1 MPSLPHVPPALHP
14 GRRFRS
20 APPGV
25 RPPAVA
31 GLGAFRDPALCARRT
46 WRAAG
51 VRCGP
56 ERPVPAAPRGHVS
69 LVRRGTRSCR
79 FLRGWG
85 LWRALGPTLGRR
97 RRARACPGS
106 PVRVRRSVVP
116 SVQAWESPAT
126 GPGDACVAVSLA
138 GDATRSAS
146 VAAHSARGLPWRRG
160 RGRGAERPAQGRRG
174 RTRLPEIATRAER
187 GSRPAPA
194 PPPRGRSCLAELQ
207 SLSIPGTYQEKIT
220 HLGTSLVN
228 LTGLKSL
235 DLSRNSL
242 GVQYLTALESLN
254 LYYNSISSL
263 AEVLRLHS
271 LPELADVD
279 FRLNPVVK
287 NEADYRLFV
296 VHMLPKLRQLDDRP
310 VRESERKAS
319 RLHFASEES
328 LSSKQSFPAGFRV
341 GGPCHSRALCADPS
355 AKKCLVMD
363 ADDEAVLNLIAEC
376 EWDLSNPPGST
387 SSSQRE
393 READLRSSQE
403 SRHLLSPLSAQPQC
417 GDSIRAGH
425 EKRKGS
431 SRGCGPE
438 KRLQDQCWG
447 EPPPQCG
454 QHVHFT
460 PHPVSADMEDS
471 TLSQK
476 SSLSAQKGLNPLPA
490 PGKCRKR
497 RPPGRRSQAPADQEG
512 LRRLQRPTVSSSPEE
527 TLSRQSGSEARSE
540 RTLSPSEV
548 SEPEDE
554 EPCGRSSTGEV
565 VPKLSSAVP
574 PGKKAALEVA
584 LLEALLDLVDRYWSG
599 CKSLHDNE
607 VFRAQARHI
616 LSSVQA
622 FATTQ
627 DSSTSVSEEM
637 SFLKLE
643 NKSLQKRLAEQQRYR
658 AKMGELV
665 SDLSEARKQMD
676 DLRQRL
682 DKSLEENSSLKALL
696 FSLKKEA
703 KNTDATTTLNV
714 QITGLQTS
722 VKRLSGEIVELK
734 QHLEHYDKVQELTQ
748 MLQESHSSLV
758 STNEHLLQELS
769 RVRAQHEV
777 EVEQLHWS
785 YQELKKTLA
794 LFPHGRIGR

>member
-1 MPSLPHVPPALHP
+1 
-14 GRRFRS
+14 
-20 APPGV
+20 
-25 RPPAVA
+25 
-31 GLGAFRDPALCARRT
+31 
-46 WRAAG
+46 
-51 VRCGP
+51 
-56 ERPVPAAPRGHVS
+56 
-69 LVRRGTRSCR
+69 
-79 FLRGWG
+79 
-85 LWRALGPTLGRR
+85 
-97 RRARACPGS
+97 
-106 PVRVRRSVVP
+106 
-116 SVQAWESPAT
+116 
-126 GPGDACVAVSLA
+126 
-138 GDATRSAS
+138 
-146 VAAHSARGLPWRRG
+146 
-160 RGRGAERPAQGRRG
+160 
-174 RTRLPEIATRAER
+174 
-187 GSRPAPA
+187 
-194 PPPRGRSCLAELQ
+194 
-207 SLSIPGTYQEKIT
+207 T

-242 GVQYLTALESLN
+242 VSLEGVQYLTALESLN

-376 EWDLSNPPGST
+376 EWDLSNPPAST

-403 SRHLLSPLSAQPQC
+403 SRHLLSPRSAQPQC
-417 GDSIRAGH
+417 GDSIRTGH

-438 KRLQDQCWG
+438 KRLQDQSWG
-447 EPPPQCG
+447 EPPLQCG
-454 QHVHFT
+454 QPVHFT
-460 PHPVSADMEDS
+460 PHPDIEASS
-471 TLSQK
+471 LSQK
-476 SSLSAQKGLNPLPA
+476 SSLSAQKVLNPRPA
-490 PGKCRKR
+490 PEKHRKR
-497 RPPGRRSQAPADQEG
+497 RTPGRRSQAPADQEG
-512 LRRLQRPTVSSSPEE
+512 LRRLERPTVSSSPEE
-527 TLSRQSGSEARSE
+527 TLSRQSGSEGRSE
-540 RTLSPSEV
+540 RTLSRSEV

-554 EPCGRSSTGEV
+554 DVTALSPLQV
-565 VPKLSSAVP
+565 VPRLYSAVP

-607 VFRAQARHI
+607 VFQAQARHI

-622 FATTQ
+622 SATTQ

-658 AKMGELV
+658 AKMGEL
-665 SDLSEARKQMD
+665 D

-682 DKSLEENSSLKALL
+682 DRSLEENSSLKALL

-703 KNTDATTTLNV
+703 KNTDAATTLNV

-794 LFPHGRIGR
+794 LFPHGRIGH

>member
-242 GVQYLTALESLN
+242 VSLEGVQYLTALESLN

-393 READLRSSQE
+393 READLRSSQ
-403 SRHLLSPLSAQPQC
+403 
-417 GDSIRAGH
+417 
-425 EKRKGS
+425 
-431 SRGCGPE
+431 
-438 KRLQDQCWG
+438 
-447 EPPPQCG
+447 
-454 QHVHFT
+454 
-460 PHPVSADMEDS
+460 VSADMEDS

>member
-1 MPSLPHVPPALHP
+1 M
-14 GRRFRS
+14 
-20 APPGV
+20 
-25 RPPAVA
+25 
-31 GLGAFRDPALCARRT
+31 
-46 WRAAG
+46 
-51 VRCGP
+51 
-56 ERPVPAAPRGHVS
+56 
-69 LVRRGTRSCR
+69 
-79 FLRGWG
+79 
-85 LWRALGPTLGRR
+85 
-97 RRARACPGS
+97 
-106 PVRVRRSVVP
+106 
-116 SVQAWESPAT
+116 
-126 GPGDACVAVSLA
+126 
-138 GDATRSAS
+138 
-146 VAAHSARGLPWRRG
+146 
-160 RGRGAERPAQGRRG
+160 
-174 RTRLPEIATRAER
+174 
-187 GSRPAPA
+187 APA
-194 PPPRGRSCLAELQ
+194 GPRLVLCEEKIREKSGLAPHHDLAELQ

-376 EWDLSNPPGST
+376 EWDLSNPPAST

-403 SRHLLSPLSAQPQC
+403 SRHLLSPRSAQPQC
-417 GDSIRAGH
+417 GDSIRTGH

-438 KRLQDQCWG
+438 KRLQDQSWG
-447 EPPPQCG
+447 EPPLQCG
-454 QHVHFT
+454 QPVHFT
-460 PHPVSADMEDS
+460 PHPDIEASS
-471 TLSQK
+471 LSQK
-476 SSLSAQKGLNPLPA
+476 SSLSAQKVLNPRPA
-490 PGKCRKR
+490 PEKHRKR
-497 RPPGRRSQAPADQEG
+497 RTPGRRSQAPADQEG
-512 LRRLQRPTVSSSPEE
+512 LRRLERPTVSSSPEE
-527 TLSRQSGSEARSE
+527 TLSRQSGSEGRSE
-540 RTLSPSEV
+540 RTLSRSEV

-554 EPCGRSSTGEV
+554 EPCGRSGTGEV
-565 VPKLSSAVP
+565 VPRLYSAVP

-607 VFRAQARHI
+607 VFQAQARHI

-682 DKSLEENSSLKALL
+682 DRSLEENSSLKALL

-703 KNTDATTTLNV
+703 KNTDAATTLNV

-794 LFPHGRIGR
+794 LFPHGRIGH